1 MNLPNAV
8 VRPAVSSDAGIIVE
22 MIRALAGYEGSQR
35 GMRRTGGA
43 ASRAPVRP
51 HAIGRSPHCGGVGH
65 ALLTYVA
72 QLVADRGCGRLEW
85 SVLNPPNSTGELLGT
100 ARTALLLSSGTVR
113 VIGLCRPA
121 AEESGEP
128 VDGGSIVVD

>member
-8 VRPAVSSDAGIIVE
+8 VRPAVSSYAGIIVE
-22 MIRALAGYEGSQR
+22 MIRALAGYGGSQR

-51 HAIGRSPHCGGVGH
+51 HAIGRSPLIAGGVGH
-65 ALLTYVA
+65 ALLTHVT

-85 SVLNPPNSTGELLGT
+85 SVPSPPNSYV
-100 ARTALLLSSGTVR
+100 SSACVDR
-113 VIGLCRPA
+113 A